1 VDKRPHEVNGISR
14 AFPNIPTHETERLI
28 LREVRAEQQR
38 FLALKAPVNQAQIFL
53 NIKNDEDWQHERNK
67 AKLGLRTWNT
77 SSCWF
82 MLFDKASGSP
92 IGSCGFHNWFL
103 IHRRAELGY
112 VLIEERWKR
121 LGLMSEALKFVIPF
135 GFNQLNLIR
144 LEACISPENK
154 ASLSIIEKFGFQQ
167 EGLLRQHYTPTG
179 SNSPEDS
186 ILFSLLE
193 SDYRVRKNMLS

>member
-144 LEACISPENK
+144 MEACISPENK

-167 EGLLRQHYTPTG
+167 EGLLRQHYTPKG

-193 SDYRVRKNMLS
+193 SDYRVRKNMLG

>member
-1 VDKRPHEVNGISR
+1 MDKRPHEVNGISR
-14 AFPNIPTHETERLI
+14 AFPSIPTHETERLI

-38 FLALKAPVNQAQIFL
+38 FLALKAPVNQARIFL
-53 NIKNDEDWQHERNK
+53 NIKNDEDWQHEQNK

-103 IHRRAELGY
+103 MHRRAELGY

-144 LEACISPENK
+144 MEACISPENK